1 MTAPV
6 AKAEQELTHITE
18 RVEAMRAVLVRLLQ
32 DVVRAESFLEQNQ
45 SVQLLEANEQ
55 LVLASLGAQV
65 ASESALQALEEVA
78 RASGLDP
85 LTQLANRSL
94 AFDRLKRAIAHA
106 KRQGTQLALLFVDLD
121 KFKQINDS
129 KGHAVGDQVLQQVAH
144 CLLSAVRESDTVSR
158 HGGDEFLILLDDLP
172 QVNDALGVAEK
183 LKDMLQLARTAN
195 DNWGEL
201 SASIGISIYPRD
213 AGTADALIACADL
226 AMYMAKR
233 QGPGGISFFVDDA
246 DPLEL
251 SPAAPQGSAQGP
263 AEPAMRALQR
273 HSAELARELVKQ
285 EQRHLLL
292 REANEQLVLASLS
305 AQDLQAA
312 AAAAQERNSEFM
324 VGVAAELN
332 DPMSPIRIAM
342 AALGRPPDATPL
354 LPHASN
360 LMALQASLIRGFVSD
375 LLQQEQ
381 ATSSTDTD
389 ADKAR
394 LLLMLEPLDLAA
406 LLDHC
411 AQECQPLLA
420 RREQQ
425 LQFEPAIKTAP
436 TLWVQGDALRLT
448 QVLSNL
454 LSNAS
459 RYSHRGGLIQ
469 LSLQGLDARAVIT
482 VTDAGIGISPQA
494 LQRIFE
500 PFGREFHAV
509 GVYGEALGLGLT
521 AVREIVEAH
530 GGTVRASSAGVGL
543 GSQFMVTLPLSA

>member
-1 MTAPV
+1 MTPPV

-55 LVLASLGAQV
+55 LVLTSLGAQV
-65 ASESALQALEEVA
+65 ASESALQALEEAA

-94 AFDRLKRAIAHA
+94 AFDRLERAIAHA

-129 KGHAVGDQVLQQVAH
+129 KGHAVGDQVLQQVAN

-251 SPAAPQGSAQGP
+251 SPPVPQGSAQGP
-263 AEPAMRALQR
+263 TEPAMRALQR

-360 LMALQASLIRGFVSD
+360 LMALQATLIRGFVSD

-381 ATSSTDTD
+381 AAPPTD

-436 TLWVQGDALRLT
+436 TLWVQGDALRLS

-469 LSLQGLDARAVIT
+469 LSLQRLDAQAVIS